1 MSVARAKLTA
11 EEFWALHLERAELV
25 NGEVVELVPAL
36 PQHGQIPGALVTA
49 LNLWLK
55 QSKAGLAGTDGGFI
69 LGRNPDRVRGPDVWF
84 LRKENIPAEFPAGFW
99 EVAPDLVAEI
109 VSTSDTA
116 EVIKEK
122 LTDYFAAGTQVVW
135 LVYPRFKE
143 VEVHT
148 SSRTVRILQ
157 AEDVLQEPELLPGFT
172 LKIAKLFEGPV

>member
-1 MSVARAKLTA
+1 M
-11 EEFWALHLERAELV
+11 
-25 NGEVVELVPAL
+25 
-36 PQHGQIPGALVTA
+36 
-49 LNLWLK
+49 
-55 QSKAGLAGTDGGFI
+55 
-69 LGRNPDRVRGPDVWF
+69 
-84 LRKENIPAEFPAGFW
+84 
-99 EVAPDLVAEI
+99 APDLVAEI